1 MSQNKYLSTSEE
13 ECESDS
19 ANDTDEDISNLFMGL
34 QPYQFEPEKPHLTS
48 SSSENSEEE
57 SEQQESNQQETS
69 RAGNKLWCVC
79 ENCRTETREIDCLCC
94 QEVAAISEEKFAGKS
109 DLIIFISYRSYKIV
123 MTVIL

>member
-1 MSQNKYLSTSEE
+1 MSENEYLSTSEE

-19 ANDTDEDISNLFMGL
+19 ANDTDEDISNLFMGLQPGL

-57 SEQQESNQQETS
+57 SEQQESDHQETS
-69 RAGNKLWCVC
+69 RAGNKLWCAC
-79 ENCRTETREIDCLCC
+79 EKCRTETREVDCLCC

-109 DLIIFISYRSYKIV
+109 NF
-123 MTVIL
+123 TILLYILP